1 MLTQHTIDIIK
12 ATVPAVSVHANDITA
27 HFYPLMFREYPEV
40 KRFFNQKNQAGNAQP
55 KALANALVAYA
66 ANIDN
71 LSVLEKAV
79 SVIVNKHVVL
89 DIQPAHYEIVG
100 ECLLKAIKAVLGDA
114 ATDEVID
121 AWGLAYWQLADLLIG
136 AEEAVYSANEEEK
149 GMWRGEREFRVTT
162 KAAESDNIMSF
173 YLTPTDGEPAP
184 SFTPG
189 QFLGLVLNID
199 GEETRRQYSL
209 SDSPNSEYLRISVK
223 REEGGAVSNYLH
235 DRIQAGDTLHVLA
248 PAGDFIL
255 KDNNKP
261 VVLVTGG
268 VGITPAIS
276 MLNSLKGTDRPIHF
290 IHAAMNTKVHAFRD
304 HVTNLAA
311 ENENIKPYFVYSD
324 ATSECKPDAT
334 GFINLAMLED
344 KIGDDR
350 DVEFYFLGPKPFM
363 QAMNGFAPKLGI
375 PAENVHFEFFGP
387 SEDLNIN
394 PTA

>member
-1 MLTQHTIDIIK
+1 MLTQQTIDIIK
-12 ATVPAVSVHANDITA
+12 ATVPAVSAHANDITA

-40 KRFFNQKNQAGNAQP
+40 KRFFNQSNQAGSAQP

-66 ANIDN
+66 GNIEN
-71 LSVLEKAV
+71 LAVLEAAV
-79 SVIVNKHVVL
+79 NRIVNKHVSL
-89 DIQPAHYEIVG
+89 NIQPEQYAIVG
-100 ECLLKAIKAVLGDA
+100 ECLLKSIKAVLGDA
-114 ATDEVID
+114 ATDAVIE
-121 AWGLAYWQLADLLIG
+121 AWGLAYWQLADLLIA
-136 AEEAVYSANEEEK
+136 AEEAAYTANAEK
-149 GMWRGEREFRVTT
+149 EGGWRDEREFKVTT
-162 KAAESDNIMSF
+162 KVAESENITSF
-173 YLTPTDGEPAP
+173 YLTPTDGKPVS

-189 QFLGLVLNID
+189 QFIGLVLNID

-223 REEGGAVSNYLH
+223 REESGAVSNYLH
-235 DRIQAGDTLHVLA
+235 KRVQAGDTLRVLA

-276 MLNSLKGTDRPIHF
+276 MLNSLKDTDRPIHF

-304 HVTNLAA
+304 HVTCLAT
-311 ENENIKPYFVYSD
+311 ENDNIKPYFVYSD
-324 ATSECKPDAT
+324 ATAECKPDAT
-334 GFINLAMLED
+334 GFINLAMLEE

-363 QAMNGFAPKLGI
+363 QAMNSFAPKLGI

-387 SEDLNIN
+387 AEDLNID
-394 PTA
+394 PAA

>member
-162 KAAESDNIMSF
+162 KVAESDNIMSF

-189 QFLGLVLNID
+189 QFIGLVLNID

-223 REEGGAVSNYLH
+223 REEGGAASGYLH
-235 DRIQAGDTLHVLA
+235 DRIQTGDTLNLLA

>member
-12 ATVPAVSVHANDITA
+12 ATVPAVSLHANDITA

-40 KRFFNQKNQAGNAQP
+40 KRFFNQSNQAGNAQP

-66 ANIDN
+66 ANIEN
-71 LSVLEKAV
+71 LSVLESAV
-79 SVIVNKHVVL
+79 SRIVNKHVSL
-89 DIQPAHYEIVG
+89 NILPEQYAIVG
-100 ECLLKAIKAVLGDA
+100 ECLLKSIKAVLGDA
-114 ATDEVID
+114 ATDAVIE
-121 AWGLAYWQLADLLIG
+121 AWGLAYWQLADLLIA
-136 AEEAVYSANEEEK
+136 AEEDAYTANKEQE
-149 GMWRGEREFRVTT
+149 GGWRGEREFSVST
-162 KAAESDNIMSF
+162 KVAESENITSF
-173 YLTPTDGEPAP
+173 YLTPTDGESVT

-189 QFLGLVLNID
+189 QFVGLVLNID

-209 SDSPNSEYLRISVK
+209 SDSPNPKYLRISVK
-223 REEGGAVSNYLH
+223 REDGGAASNYLH
-235 DRIQAGDTLHVLA
+235 GRTQVGDTLRVLA

-276 MLNSLKGTDRPIHF
+276 MLNSLIGTDRPIHF
-290 IHAAMNTKVHAFRD
+290 IHAAMNTNVHAFRD
-304 HVTNLAA
+304 HVIKLAA

-324 ATSECKPDAT
+324 ATPECQPDAT

-344 KIGDDR
+344 NIGDDR

-363 QAMNGFAPKLGI
+363 QAMNSFAPKLGI

-387 SEDLNIN
+387 SEDLNN
-394 PTA
+394 HPVV

>member
-12 ATVPAVSVHANDITA
+12 ATVPAVSIHANDITA

-40 KRFFNQKNQAGNAQP
+40 KRFFNQSNQAGNAQP

-66 ANIDN
+66 SNIEN
-71 LSVLEKAV
+71 LAVLEAAV
-79 SVIVNKHVVL
+79 NRIVNKHVSL
-89 DIQPAHYEIVG
+89 NIQPEQYAIVG
-100 ECLLKAIKAVLGDA
+100 ECLLKSIKAVLGDA
-114 ATDEVID
+114 ATDAVIE
-121 AWGLAYWQLADLLIG
+121 AWGLAYWQLADLLIA
-136 AEEAVYSANEEEK
+136 AEEAAYTANAEK
-149 GMWRGEREFRVTT
+149 EGGWRGEREFAVTT
-162 KAAESDNIMSF
+162 KVAESDIITSF
-173 YLTPTDGEPAP
+173 YLTPTDGKPVT

-189 QFLGLVLNID
+189 QFIGLVLTID

-209 SDSPNSEYLRISVK
+209 SDAPNSEYLRISVK
-223 REEGGAVSNYLH
+223 REEGGTVSNYLH
-235 DRIQAGDTLHVLA
+235 SRIQAGDTLRVLA
-248 PAGDFIL
+248 PAGDFVL

-268 VGITPAIS
+268 IGITPAIS
-276 MLNSLKGTDRPIHF
+276 MLNSLKDTDRPIHF

-311 ENENIKPYFVYSD
+311 ENDNIKPYFVYSD
-324 ATSECKPDAT
+324 ATAECKPDAT
-334 GFINLAMLED
+334 GFINLAMLEE

-387 SEDLNIN
+387 AEDLNID